1 MIIREGKMVSLTYR
15 LNLNDNIGELI
26 EKIEKEKPL
35 EFLYG
40 TGYLLP
46 RFEQYLSGLKVNDP
60 FSFSLKAEEAYG
72 SIREEAIVEIPLNS
86 FESNGETNWDLV
98 QVGKKIP
105 MIDQAGVRVT
115 GTVIEVGDENVT
127 MDFNHPLAGRDLFFE
142 GEILH
147 VRDATDEDLQR
158 FSPQDHSCGC
168 GSGSGSG
175 SCNDDECGCSTEEEE
190 GCGDSCGCGH

>member
-1 MIIREGKMVSLTYR
+1 MIIREGKMVSLTYC

>member
-168 GSGSGSG
+168 GSGSGS
-175 SCNDDECGCSTEEEE
+175 CNDDECGCSTEEEE

>member
-1 MIIREGKMVSLTYR
+1 MIIREGKIVSLTYR
-15 LNLNDNIGELI
+15 LNLNDKIGELI
-26 EKIEKEKPL
+26 EKVEKEKPL

-46 RFEQYLSGLKVNDP
+46 RFEQYLSGLKINDP

-72 SIREEAIVEIPLNS
+72 SIREEAIVEIPLRS
-86 FESNGETNWDLV
+86 FESNGKTNLDLM

-115 GTVIEVGDENVT
+115 GTVIEVGAENVT
-127 MDFNHPLAGRDLFFE
+127 MDFNHPLAGRDLHFE

-147 VRDATDEDLQR
+147 VREATDEDLQR
-158 FSPQDHSCGC
+158 FSPHNHDSCGC
-168 GSGSGSG
+168 DNGSG
-175 SCNDDECGCSTEEEE
+175 SCNDDGCGCSTEEEAS

>member
-1 MIIREGKMVSLTYR
+1 MIIREGKMVSLTYC

-46 RFEQYLSGLKVNDP
+46 RFEQYLSGLKVNEP

-72 SIREEAIVEIPLNS
+72 SIREEAIVEIPLRS
-86 FESNGETNWDLV
+86 FESNGEVNHDLI

-115 GTVIEVGDENVT
+115 GTVTEVGDENVK
-127 MDFNHPLAGRDLFFE
+127 MDFNHPLAGRNLFFE

-147 VRDATDEDLQR
+147 VRDATGEDLQR

-168 GSGSGSG
+168 GSGSGT
-175 SCNDDECGCSTEEEE
+175 CNDDGCGCSTEEEANS
-190 GCGDSCGCGH
+190 CGDSCGCGH